1 MIIMLLKIY
10 VDLKI
15 VSVILIEI
23 PNINMVVADYVNIN
37 LILVVQLVIWLVNYL
52 TVQRCVQEEK

>member
-23 PNINMVVADYVNIN
+23 PSINMVVADYVNIN

>member
-23 PNINMVVADYVNIN
+23 LSINMVVADYVNIN